1 MLININL
8 FKLLLFQMRASD
20 FILFAIIL
28 GTVLLPAY
36 SSGYKILGVFP
47 HAGKSHFFVY
57 EPILK
62 ELVRRGHEITVI
74 SHFAQDKVLIN
85 FTDLSLAGA
94 GEIRL
99 NNLPVSKIVH
109 NPLRNLFIHRTLA
122 ERGLQN
128 CEALNFPHI
137 QNFIKSK
144 PSFDVILHEH
154 FNTECFLVLN
164 HIFKT
169 PSIGLAPCTVM
180 PWNNNRYGIPT
191 NPSYIPINLLPF
203 SDNMTFWERLVNTVN
218 YFLHSY
224 LMANFLQ
231 TRPADALIK
240 KYFGDNMPSVEDLAR
255 NVSLYLVNSHFSLNK
270 PRPFPPNV
278 IEIAGAHLDKPK
290 PLPPV
295 S

>member
-1 MLININL
+1 M
-8 FKLLLFQMRASD
+8 
-20 FILFAIIL
+20 
-28 GTVLLPAY
+28 
-36 SSGYKILGVFP
+36 
-47 HAGKSHFFVY
+47 
-57 EPILK
+57 
-62 ELVRRGHEITVI
+62 
-74 SHFAQDKVLIN
+74 
-85 FTDLSLAGA
+85 
-94 GEIRL
+94 

-164 HIFKT
+164 HIFKA